1 MKVLDVI
8 WNVSLVCPWNCE
20 FCCTD
25 AAYVHKDGASII
37 VSDNGLRRFS
47 NVSIDLGSAFSSK
60 YPCVKPSVY
69 DLALLERQAQGRE
82 LTLDQ
87 KLIVLD
93 GLRGFDVR
101 LDFAG
106 GDPLACYENFIVI
119 KRASE
124 IFGRDSIS
132 VTSTGHSLGRYR
144 LHELAEITGTFEFT
158 YDEVHTEN
166 PSARPRGY
174 NSSNLKAAERFAN
187 QGVRTKA
194 QLPLHPGNISNEQIE
209 NIYRVLSSSGID
221 ELLIMR
227 TFPVGRGGS
236 YLDKVHIKKEDIVAA
251 IGHYRSLQ
259 AENGPVIRLQC
270 ALKHL
275 FPMENSANPCDLM
288 HESFGINYQ
297 GLLLLSAWAN
307 DASGKP
313 LDESFVLGDLTKQ
326 TFSEISKTERFQTY
340 QTRLDENYGHCKI
353 FSFVH
358 SSDKS
363 AGIFQASDP
372 LYLI

>member
-1 MKVLDVI
+1 MKALDVI
-8 WNVSLVCPWNCE
+8 WNVSLICPWDCE

-25 AAYVHKDGASII
+25 AAYVYKSEGNLIVTDKGLMRASK
-37 VSDNGLRRFS
+37 VSRGMEA
-47 NVSIDLGSAFSSK
+47 AFSSR
-60 YPCVKPSVY
+60 YPNVKPSIY

-82 LTLDQ
+82 LTLTQ
-87 KLIVLD
+87 KLIVLES
-93 GLRGFDVR
+93 LRGFDVR

-106 GDPLACYENFIVI
+106 GDPLACYENLFVI
-119 KRASE
+119 RSASAM
-124 IFGRDSIS
+124 FGRDNISI
-132 VTSTGHSLGRYR
+132 TSTGHSLGRYN
-144 LHELAEITGTFEFT
+144 LEELSEIIGTFEFT

-174 NSSNLKAAERFAN
+174 NSSNLKAAERFASR
-187 QGVRTKA
+187 GVRTKA

-209 NIYRVLSSSGID
+209 NIYRILSSSGID

-227 TFPVGRGGS
+227 TFPVGRGVG
-236 YLDKVHIKKEDIVAA
+236 YLDRVHINKEDIVAA
-251 IGHYRSLQ
+251 IGHYRALQ
-259 AENGPVIRLQC
+259 IEGGPLIRLQC

-275 FPMENSANPCDLM
+275 FPVENSVNPCDLM

-326 TFSEISKTERFQTY
+326 AFSEISKTERFQTY

-358 SSDKS
+358 SPDKS
-363 AGIFQASDP
+363 AGIFQATDP
-372 LYLI
+372 LYLS